1 MRNLR
6 DNRPEKRSLRGD
18 CVRYWIVP
26 GVCVFLVA
34 ITWIV
39 FGQTLGHQFVN
50 YDDDKYVY
58 GNAQIK
64 QGLSVSGLAAV
75 LVQPH
80 ANNWHPVTSISHM
93 LDYQIFGVK
102 AGGHHFTN
110 VLLHSIS
117 VLLLF
122 FLLREMTGNVWRSA
136 FVAALFAIHPLHVES
151 VAWVAE
157 RKDVLSGVFFM
168 LTLGAYVRYVGAP
181 SLARYLTMSILFV
194 LGLMSKPMLVTL
206 PLVLL
211 LVDYWPLKRIGDLRN
226 LRQAVLEKIPLFL
239 LSGASCV
246 VTLLAQTTAL
256 GSSRSLPLTLRIG
269 NALVSCVTYVWQMFW
284 PAKLAVF
291 YPYTYDRL
299 PWAEIL
305 IASTFLAGVTVFA
318 FALRKR
324 YPYFITG
331 WLWYLLMLIP
341 VIGVIQV
348 GAQAH
353 ADRYTYLPHIGL
365 YLVITWGI
373 VDLSARWRYRRQV
386 LSALAGI
393 VVVTL
398 TWRAWVQ
405 TTYWRN
411 SESIWTHTLAVTSN
425 NALAHNN
432 LGLVFQQRGRVEDAI
447 AQYQQA
453 IAADTGLNYRTN
465 GVAFAHNN
473 LGFTLLQKGQLDAAT
488 IEFEKAVTIFPDYA
502 DAHFNLGNARFEK
515 GRIDDAI
522 VQWEKTLSIQADDA
536 EAHNSIGRAFLRKGQ
551 IGQAVA
557 HYQKALEIAP
567 HSTWA
572 LNDLAWIFAT
582 CSNASFRNGAQAIVM
597 AQRALQFSDTE
608 NPTILRT
615 LAAAYAESGRFNDA
629 IDAADRAL
637 ELARLQSDFAL
648 MRNLRED
655 VDLYRTRTPLRDTL
669 NVESPR

>member
-1 MRNLR
+1 
-6 DNRPEKRSLRGD
+6 
-18 CVRYWIVP
+18 
-26 GVCVFLVA
+26 
-34 ITWIV
+34 
-39 FGQTLGHQFVN
+39 
-50 YDDDKYVY
+50 
-58 GNAQIK
+58 
-64 QGLSVSGLAAV
+64 
-75 LVQPH
+75 
-80 ANNWHPVTSISHM
+80 M

-502 DAHFNLGNARFEK
+502 DAHFNLGTAFADARRETPSASIARRTMSTPMAWSPSSFSASSACCARSSATTRSCN
-515 GRIDDAI
+515 GR
-522 VQWEKTLSIQADDA
+522 KHCRSKPTTLK
-536 EAHNSIGRAFLRKGQ
+536 HTT
-551 IGQAVA
+551 V
-557 HYQKALEIAP
+557 
-567 HSTWA
+567 
-572 LNDLAWIFAT
+572 
-582 CSNASFRNGAQAIVM
+582 
-597 AQRALQFSDTE
+597 
-608 NPTILRT
+608 
-615 LAAAYAESGRFNDA
+615 LAARS
-629 IDAADRAL
+629 L
-637 ELARLQSDFAL
+637 ERGKSARRSLTIK
-648 MRNLRED
+648 RPWR
-655 VDLYRTRTPLRDTL
+655 
-669 NVESPR
+669 SPRIPHGP